1 MPVRGLRRVRGD
13 ERALAGLARRDV
25 LAQWRGRRRRQRGEE
40 RVRHASQGLE
50 VLDHPGQLLRE
61 PGVFPVGEIER
72 GEPGHAADELAV
84 DLHGVEYSQRLDG
97 ALGAPLPSIPAV
109 KALPDIRAA
118 LGRLARRRTIRL
130 ARSASA
136 NSGVPFLLVGGA
148 VRDALLALPSG
159 DVDLAVAREG
169 AAAFADALALLG
181 GSRAVS
187 IGQSPRRILHVP
199 LGSSSVD
206 IWETDGD
213 PVTDLSR
220 RDFTVNALGVAF
232 PGARLVAPDGALDD
246 LRARRLRLP
255 RAGVLVED
263 PLRVVR
269 AARFLAR
276 LPGFRLDPA
285 ALPELRRAAVGLGSI
300 APERR
305 LSELDAILAAGPIPA
320 ALALARLEAWGALEP
335 LLPGLSAA
343 SRLRGTRLVR
353 AAGAG
358 ASVALLRTLLL
369 SPSGPAPAASALEAL
384 RASRRD
390 RRLAQTLL
398 ALPRPA
404 RAPTRRDAVLLLR
417 RAAPFSLEA
426 VAFSAAARG
435 AAGRTLAFEAR
446 RLLSGRGALGRILHP
461 RRPLSA
467 ENVARLLGV
476 SGVALGI
483 ALASLDEAVAA
494 GEVHDRREA
503 RTLLLAGDRRPG
515 RDDRIPPGT
524 V

>member
-1 MPVRGLRRVRGD
+1 
-13 ERALAGLARRDV
+13 
-25 LAQWRGRRRRQRGEE
+25 
-40 RVRHASQGLE
+40 

-61 PGVFPVGEIER
+61 PGVFPFGEIER

-136 NSGVPFLLVGGA
+136 DSGVPFLVVGGA
-148 VRDALLALPSG
+148 VRDALLALPAG
-159 DVDLAVAREG
+159 DVDLAVARKG
-169 AAAFADALALLG
+169 ATAFADALAFLG
-181 GSRAVS
+181 GSRTVA
-187 IGQSPRRILHVP
+187 IGQAPRRILHVP
-199 LGSSSVD
+199 LGASSVD
-206 IWETDGD
+206 VWETDGD
-213 PVTDLSR
+213 PLTDLLR
-220 RDFTVNALGVAF
+220 RDFTVNALGLAF

-255 RAGVLVED
+255 RPGVLLED

-285 ALPELRRAAVGLGSI
+285 GLPELRRAAMGLGSV

-305 LSELDAILAAGPIPA
+305 LSELDAILAAGPVPA

-343 SRLRGTRLVR
+343 SRRRGTRLVR

-358 ASVALLRTLLL
+358 ASVPLLRTLLL
-369 SPSGPAPAASALEAL
+369 SPAGPAAASALEAL

-404 RAPTRRDAVLLLR
+404 RTPSRRDAVLLLR

-435 AAGRTLAFEAR
+435 AAGRTLALEAR
-446 RLLSGRGALGRILHP
+446 RLLSVRGALGRILHP
-461 RRPLSA
+461 RRPLSV
-467 ENVARLLGV
+467 EKVARLLGA
-476 SGVALGI
+476 SGVALGL
-483 ALASLDEAVAA
+483 ALARLDEAVAS
-494 GEVHDRREA
+494 GEVRGRREA
-503 RTLLLAGDRRPG
+503 RTLLLGGERRPG
-515 RDDRIPPGT
+515 RDARIPPGT